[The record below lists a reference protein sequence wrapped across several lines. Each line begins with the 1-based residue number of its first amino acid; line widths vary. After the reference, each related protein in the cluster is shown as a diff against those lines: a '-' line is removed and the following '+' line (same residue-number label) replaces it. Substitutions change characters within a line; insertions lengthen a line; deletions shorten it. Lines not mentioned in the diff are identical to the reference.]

1 MRLLLLGDRVDIQED
16 WNIEKRR
23 QAGGKLR
30 L

>member
-1 MRLLLLGDRVDIQED
+1 MRLLLLGDRVDIQKD